1 MYGRYAAKRPSRE
14 VLDRFFFL
22 DDADRELAAK
32 HRGDH
37 NRLGFSVQLV
47 TVRHVGRFLPDPLDV
62 PGVVA
67 GYVAEQIGVAD
78 PSCLKR
84 YLERRATRFE
94 HQAEIAATYGY
105 ASFASAREELVG
117 WLDAL
122 VWTSGDGPRALFYAV
137 VAWLRERRVLL
148 PGVTTLT
155 ELVAEVRKAAD
166 DRLHETL
173 AGSVTAGQARALE
186 TVLEV
191 APGRRRSQLDLWR
204 RGVRTPSGRG
214 TRALGACAARQKR
227 QGHHPRLPPVRR

>member
-62 PGVVA
+62 PGVVV

-105 ASFASAREELVG
+105 ASFASAREELAAG
-117 WLDAL
+117 WMR
-122 VWTSGDGPRALFYAV
+122 WCGRA
-137 VAWLRERRVLL
+137 
-148 PGVTTLT
+148 GT
-155 ELVAEVRKAAD
+155 
-166 DRLHETL
+166 
-173 AGSVTAGQARALE
+173 
-186 TVLEV
+186 
-191 APGRRRSQLDLWR
+191 
-204 RGVRTPSGRG
+204 GRG
-214 TRALGACAARQKR
+214 RCSTRRWRGC
-227 QGHHPRLPPVRR
+227 GSGGCCCPGSRR